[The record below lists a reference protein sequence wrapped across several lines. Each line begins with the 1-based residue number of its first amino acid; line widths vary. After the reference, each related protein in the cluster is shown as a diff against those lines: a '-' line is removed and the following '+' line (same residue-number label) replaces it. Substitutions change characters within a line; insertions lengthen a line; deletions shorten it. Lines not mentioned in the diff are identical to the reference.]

1 MLEHARCQ
9 MQSRITRSLNP
20 NPFFLSM
27 HACFRKYLLMIH
39 AMHSSAACVVAAI
52 ARRMCAILHAR
63 FAGKL
68 TGVVNLIVS
77 CLLVVGYEKARFK
90 LFTPEE
96 IVLHVKPH

>member
-1 MLEHARCQ
+1 
-9 MQSRITRSLNP
+9 
-20 NPFFLSM
+20 M
-27 HACFRKYLLMIH
+27 HACFRKHTLIIN
-39 AMHSSAACVVAAI
+39 AKCSSAACVVAAI

-96 IVLHVKPH
+96 IVLHLKPH